1 MKLFIFAYKI
11 PITMFFNT
19 PVELPCGTLDIS
31 HRSRMMLIGS
41 CFAGNIG
48 AALLDKKFNV
58 DVNPF
63 GVQYNPLSIATVL
76 TRIVDGTPFGE
87 SSPEI
92 FEHNGKWHSILHHSD
107 FSRDSKE
114 ELIEGINNRLLKA
127 HSAIGECDIII
138 ITLGTA
144 YAYTRIS
151 DNSVAGNCHKLPGN
165 CFTRSLLGI
174 EEITER
180 LQAVMQRI
188 TAMNPNVK
196 FIFTVSPIRHL
207 RDGAHDNQ
215 LSKSTL
221 LIAIENLMQM
231 FPENTGYFPSYEI
244 MMDELRDY
252 RFYADD
258 MLHPSTKA
266 IEYIWECFDKC
277 YFSEATR
284 RLNTRTAEIA
294 RGLAHRPFDPKADAY
309 RLFVAQLLQKIET
322 IEKEHP
328 YIDFENEKRQCNT
341 LLNR

>member
-1 MKLFIFAYKI
+1 MLF
-11 PITMFFNT
+11 TT
-19 PVELPCGTLDIS
+19 TVELPCGTMEIS
-31 HRSRMMLIGS
+31 HKSRLMLIGS

-76 TRIVDGTPFGE
+76 SRIVDGTPFTDD
-87 SSPEI
+87 SPEL

-107 FSRDSKE
+107 FSRDSKA
-114 ELIEGINNRLLKA
+114 ELIEGINQRLMKT
-127 HSAIGECDIII
+127 HNTIGVCDTII

-144 YAYTRIS
+144 YAYTRNS
-151 DNSVAGNCHKLPGN
+151 DNLVVGNCHKLPGN

-174 EEITER
+174 EEIIER
-180 LQAVMQRI
+180 LQNVMQRI
-188 TAMNPNVK
+188 IAQNSNIK

-215 LSKSTL
+215 KSKATL
-221 LIAIENLMQM
+221 LLAIDRITEALPQ
-231 FPENTGYFPSYEI
+231 NTAYFPSYEI

-266 IEYIWECFDKC
+266 IEYIWERFDKC
-277 YFSEATR
+277 YFNEATR
-284 RLNTRTAEIA
+284 LLNTRTAEIA
-294 RGLAHRPFDPKADAY
+294 RGLAHRPFDPSATAY
-309 RLFVAQLLQKIET
+309 KQFITQLQQKIEA

>member
-1 MKLFIFAYKI
+1 
-11 PITMFFNT
+11 MFFNT

-76 TRIVDGTPFGE
+76 SRIVDGTQFNDG
-87 SSPEI
+87 SPEL
-92 FEHNGKWHSILHHSD
+92 FEHNSKWHSILHHSD
-107 FSRDSKE
+107 FSRSSKM
-114 ELIEGINNRLLKA
+114 ELIEGINNRLQRA
-127 HSAIGECDIII
+127 HSTIGGCDVII

-144 YAYTRIS
+144 YAYTRNS
-151 DNSVAGNCHKLPGN
+151 DNSVVGNCHKLPGN

-174 EEITER
+174 EEITEK
-180 LQAVMQRI
+180 LQAVLLRI
-188 TAMNPNVK
+188 IAINPKVK

-215 LSKSTL
+215 KSKATL
-221 LIAIENLMQM
+221 LLAIDKIIEAL
-231 FPENTGYFPSYEI
+231 PANTTYFPSYEI

-277 YFSEATR
+277 YFSDTTR

-309 RLFVAQLLQKIET
+309 SVFVTQLLQKIET

-328 YIDFENEKRQCNT
+328 YIDYENEKIQCNT